1 MPCLM
6 NKFNPYKIAIFD
18 CDGVIL
24 NSNQVKSDAFSLALT
39 GEDPVQIKQFILYHQ
54 AHGGVSRFIKFEYF
68 FKEIRKSINYQDDMR
83 AALKR
88 YAELSKQGLMVCE
101 EIPGVR
107 EQLKE
112 FKKKGVK
119 CYVISGGEQQ
129 EVRDVLNE
137 RGFNQYFKTIYG
149 SPLSKV
155 ENLDIIVKSGVIS
168 SPGVYFGDARS
179 DYDASKEYG
188 LDFVFVYG
196 ASEWNDGISFCKTEK
211 VTMCTDFNSVDES
224 DAR

>member
-6 NKFNPYKIAIFD
+6 NKFNLYKVAIFD

-68 FKEIRKSINYQDDMR
+68 FKEIRKSIDYQDDMK

-112 FKKKGVK
+112 FKTNGVK

-129 EVRDVLNE
+129 EVRDVLSE

-155 ENLDIIVKSGVIS
+155 ENLDIIAKSGVLS
-168 SPGVYFGDARS
+168 SSGVYFGDARS
-179 DYDASKEYG
+179 DYDAAKEYG
-188 LDFVFVYG
+188 LDFVFVSNV
-196 ASEWNDGISFCKTEK
+196 SEWKEGLDYCQVSQIPIVLDFSELREK
-211 VTMCTDFNSVDES
+211 YG
-224 DAR
+224 